1 MKRSILISIMLVM
14 FLLATGI
21 LAQDTATRPVK
32 YGIKAGVGLANLTGD
47 DKDFVFETATDTITV
62 SPSSKMGIDF
72 GLWLQFKL
80 SPQIAIQPEVLYV
93 SKGAKYEEGTDKVTI
108 KANYIQVPVL
118 FKFLIPTKGK
128 IAPNIFAGPFFGFK
142 ASAKAK
148 YETGAGDSEED
159 LTDAKSTEFGVT
171 FGGGIDIA
179 AGEKGVITLDA
190 RYDLGMSNV
199 IKEVEAVQ
207 PKIKTTN
214 IAFFIGYGF

>member
-1 MKRSILISIMLVM
+1 MKRSILISIMLVVV
-14 FLLATGI
+14 LLAASI

-32 YGIKAGVGLANLTGD
+32 YGIKAGVGMSTFTGD
-47 DKDFVFETATDTITV
+47 DKDFVFETATDTFLV
-62 SPSSKMGIDF
+62 EPSTKMGINF
-72 GLWLQFKL
+72 GLWLQYKL
-80 SPQIAIQPEVLYV
+80 SPQFAIQPEVLYV

-118 FKFLIPTKGK
+118 FKYLIPTNGK
-128 IAPNIFAGPFFGFK
+128 ISPNIFAGPFLGFK

-148 YETGAGDSEED
+148 YETGAGESEED
-159 LTDAKSTEFGVT
+159 LDDAKSTEFGVT

-199 IKEVEAVQ
+199 IKEVEGVQ
-207 PKIKTTN
+207 NKVKTTN
-214 IAFFIGYGF
+214 IGFFIGYGF